1 MWSSRQAIEIFHLL
15 FLRALRERV
24 EPGLYCLKGGCNL
37 RFYCKSIR
45 YSEDIDLDVHTV
57 ALGTLRKNVETTLR
71 SDAFVRTLRAQEILV
86 GDFSAPKQTPT
97 TQRWKVKIRNKGATE
112 NIPTKI
118 EFSRRRF
125 DPETL
130 LQPVDAEI
138 IARYKLY
145 PVLVQHYSP
154 STALMHKVEALAL
167 RNETQARDV
176 FDLKLLFDASV
187 RAELPAA
194 ARKLIPEAVVK
205 AIGIGFD
212 DFSGQVVA
220 YLEPEYQQY
229 YRDRGVWERLQED
242 VVTRLEALAS

>member
-1 MWSSRQAIEIFHLL
+1 MWSSRQAIEVFHLL

-24 EPGLYCLKGGCNL
+24 GPGLYCLKGGCNL

-57 ALGTLRKNVETTLR
+57 ALGTLQKNVETTLR

-97 TQRWKVKIRNKGATE
+97 TQRWKVQIRNKGAAE

-130 LQPVDAEI
+130 LEPVDAEI

-154 STALMHKVEALAL
+154 STALMHKIEALAL

-176 FDLKLLFDASV
+176 FDLKFLFDASV
-187 RAELPAA
+187 RTELHATT
-194 ARKLIPEAVVK
+194 RKLIPEAVVK

-229 YRDRGVWERLQED
+229 YRDKRVWERLQED
-242 VVTRLEALAS
+242 VMTRLEALAS

>member
-1 MWSSRQAIEIFHLL
+1 MWNSRQTIEVFHLL

-24 EPGLYCLKGGCNL
+24 DPGLYCLKGGCNL

-57 ALGTLRKNVETTLR
+57 ALGTLQKNVETTLR
-71 SDAFVRTLRAQEILV
+71 SDAFVRTLRAQAILV
-86 GDFSAPKQTPT
+86 GDFSAAKQTST
-97 TQRWKVKIRNKGATE
+97 TQRWKVQLRNTGLTQ

-125 DPETL
+125 DPDTL
-130 LQPVDAEI
+130 LEPVEAEI

-145 PVLVQHYSP
+145 PVLAQHYSP
-154 STALMHKVEALAL
+154 STALIQKIEALAL

-176 FDLKLLFDASV
+176 FDLKLLFDANV
-187 RAELPAA
+187 RPTLHATAC
-194 ARKLIPEAVVK
+194 KLIPEAIVK

-220 YLEPEYQQY
+220 YLEPEYQQH
-229 YRDRGVWERLQED
+229 YREKRVWERLQED
-242 VVTRLEALAS
+242 VVTRLEALVS

>member
-1 MWSSRQAIEIFHLL
+1 MWSSRQAIEVFHLL
-15 FLRALRERV
+15 FLRALRGRV
-24 EPGLYCLKGGCNL
+24 DPGLYCLKGGCNL

-57 ALGTLRKNVETTLR
+57 ALGTLQKNVETTLR
-71 SDAFVRTLRAQEILV
+71 SDAFVRTLRTQEILV
-86 GDFSAPKQTPT
+86 GDFSAPKHTPT
-97 TQRWKVKIRNKGATE
+97 TQRWKVQIRNKGATQ

-130 LQPVDAEI
+130 LEPVDAEI
-138 IARYKLY
+138 IACYKLY

-154 STALMHKVEALAL
+154 STALIHQIEALAL

-176 FDLKLLFDASV
+176 FDLKLLFDANV
-187 RAELPAA
+187 RPKLHAA
-194 ARKLIPEAVVK
+194 TRQLIPEAVVK

-229 YRDRGVWERLQED
+229 YRDKRAWERLQED

>member
-1 MWSSRQAIEIFHLL
+1 MWSSRQAIEVFHLL

-24 EPGLYCLKGGCNL
+24 DPGLYCLKGGCNL

-57 ALGTLRKNVETTLR
+57 ALGTLQKNVETTLR

-97 TQRWKVKIRNKGATE
+97 TQRWKVQIRNKGATQ

-130 LQPVDAEI
+130 LEPVDAEI

-145 PVLVQHYSP
+145 PVLAQHYSP
-154 STALMHKVEALAL
+154 GTALIHKIEALAL

-176 FDLKLLFDASV
+176 FDLKLLFDANV
-187 RAELPAA
+187 RPDLNAA

-205 AIGIGFD
+205 AIGMGFD
-212 DFSGQVVA
+212 DYSGQVVA
-220 YLEPEYQQY
+220 YLEPEYQQH
-229 YRDRGVWERLQED
+229 YRDKRAWERLQED
-242 VVTRLEALAS
+242 VVIRLEALVS